1 MFNSNFIIRL
11 GIGLLFV
18 WGGLEKFFEGFLGG
32 VGLDAVG
39 QLLYSSG
46 LSFLGES
53 GTFAL
58 GTVLAAF
65 ELIAGIAVLANRQLV
80 PAYGILA
87 FFMLNA
93 LVLVWIPAGD
103 WMNIFIHF
111 ALFTSLAGRGLEVYE
126 REGLRIFGRTI
137 SRPLAAA

>member
-18 WGGLEKFFEGFLGG
+18 WGGLEKFIEGFLGG

-39 QLLYSSG
+39 GLLYSSG

-53 GTFAL
+53 GTYAL
-58 GTVLAAF
+58 GALLAAL
-65 ELIAGIAVLANRQLV
+65 ELIAGVAVLLNRQLV
-80 PAYGILA
+80 LAFGILA

-103 WMNIFIHF
+103 WMNIFIHL
-111 ALFTSLAGRGLEVYE
+111 ALFTTLSGLALEAYQKDGLSV
-126 REGLRIFGRTI
+126 FGRTLV
-137 SRPLAAA
+137 RPTAA